1 MDQAT
6 VNFADVIESDKID
19 LAELDA
25 LRKAAFGSESA
36 WRQLREIAQKFQGGK
51 PPAALA
57 RRVKRG
63 WVLLTLGR
71 PNAAARELEEAKAA
85 GDPAGALF
93 LGRAYLELRESKKAL
108 EAFEAGLKKAKGD
121 LELKLGE
128 IEALREA
135 GDAKEALKEAKGLEK
150 SHGDRAEVHFQI
162 AASQEALGEYDAA
175 MDRYE
180 EALERD
186 AQHARSLFRLAYNHE
201 LHGSNDLALD
211 YYRRCADATPTYPN
225 ALVNLGLMLEDRSL
239 YQAAIEV
246 YHKVLRVR
254 PNHVRA
260 RMFLKDAEASL
271 DMYYD
276 EDQEKKSDR
285 RNAILRIPVTD
296 FELSVRARN
305 CLNKMN
311 IRNLGDLVTK
321 TEEELLAYKN
331 FGETS
336 LQEIKQML
344 AQKGLRLGMFREGA
358 GALPAAA
365 PDEEKKANDDEMLK
379 KPIGDLELS
388 VRSRN
393 CMERLN
399 IKSIGELCQRSETEL
414 LAVKNFGHTSLNEIK
429 QRLGELGLTLRQEA
443 PLPAAAEPA
452 PGLEFGGEPPSI
464 LAPGGIEEEEEE
476 DEDDDLEPEV
486 PETPETP
493 ETPEV
498 G

>member
-1 MDQAT
+1 MEQAT
-6 VNFADVIESDKID
+6 VNFTDFLESDKLD
-19 LAELDA
+19 AAELEA
-25 LRKAAFGSESA
+25 LRKSAFASEQA
-36 WRQLREIAQKFQGGK
+36 WQELRDLARKFSSGK
-51 PPAALA
+51 PPASLA

-63 WVLLTLGR
+63 FVLLVLGR
-71 PNAAARELEEAKAA
+71 PQAAIRELEEAKASQ
-85 GDPAGALF
+85 DPVGALV
-93 LGRAYLELRESKKAL
+93 LGRAYLEARDPKKAL

-121 LELKLGE
+121 LALELGRV
-128 IEALREA
+128 EARREG
-135 GDAKEALKEAKGLEK
+135 GDVEGALELARSLEK
-150 SHGDRAEVHFQI
+150 KNPNDAETI
-162 AASQEALGEYDAA
+162 YELAASLEAQGDYDAA

-180 EALERD
+180 DVLERD
-186 AQHARSLFRLAYNHE
+186 PQHVRALFRLAYNHE
-201 LHGSNDLALD
+201 LRGSTELALE
-211 YYRRCADATPTYPN
+211 YYCRCADATPTYPN
-225 ALVNLGLMLEDRSL
+225 ALVNLGLLLEDRAQ
-239 YQAAIEV
+239 YREAIEV
-246 YHKVLRVR
+246 YHKILRVQ
-254 PNHVRA
+254 PNHPRA

-344 AQKGLRLGMFREGA
+344 AQKGLRLGMFREGVATPA
-358 GALPAAA
+358 GAPAS
-365 PDEEKKANDDEMLK
+365 DEEKKAGDEELLK

-399 IKSIGELCQRSETEL
+399 IRTIGELVQRSEQEL
-414 LAVKNFGHTSLNEIK
+414 LAVKNFGQTSLNEIK
-429 QRLGELGLTLRQEA
+429 QRLGELGLSLRQEA
-443 PLPAAAEPA
+443 SAPREEAGLGGLGTLGVLGGERLGSFITAAEERETEA
-452 PGLEFGGEPPSI
+452 LEAGGGDE
-464 LAPGGIEEEEEE
+464 PGG
-476 DEDDDLEPEV
+476 DLE
-486 PETPETP
+486 
-493 ETPEV
+493 
-498 G
+498 

>member
-6 VNFADVIESDKID
+6 LNFAEIIESDKID

-25 LRKAAFGSESA
+25 LRKAAFASESA

-51 PPAALA
+51 PPASVA

-63 WVLLTLGR
+63 FALLTLGR
-71 PNAAARELEEAKAA
+71 PNAAARELEEAKASQ
-85 GDPAGALF
+85 DPHGALF
-93 LGRAYLELRESKKAL
+93 LGRAYLELREPKKAL
-108 EAFEAGLKKAKGD
+108 EAFEAGLKKAKND
-121 LELKLGE
+121 LDLKLGE
-128 IEALREA
+128 IEALRES
-135 GDAKEALKEAKGLEK
+135 GDAKDALKEAKSLEK
-150 SHGDRAEVHFQI
+150 PHGDRADVHFEI
-162 AASQEALGEYDAA
+162 GAAQEALGDYDAA

-186 AQHARSLFRLAYNHE
+186 PSHARTLFRLAYNHE
-201 LHGSNDLALD
+201 LRGSNDLALD
-211 YYRRCADATPTYPN
+211 YYKRCADATPTYPN
-225 ALVNLGLMLEDRSL
+225 ALVNLGLMLEDRAL
-239 YQAAIEV
+239 YDEAIEV

-344 AQKGLRLGMFREGA
+344 AQKGLRLGMFREGT
-358 GALPAAA
+358 GAA
-365 PDEEKKANDDEMLK
+365 PPVAEEEKRANDDEMLK

-399 IKSIGELCQRSETEL
+399 IKSIGELCSRSEAEL

-429 QRLGELGLTLRQEA
+429 QRLGELGLSLRQDA
-443 PLPAAAEPA
+443 TPAAAPGEA
-452 PGLEFGGEPPSI
+452 PGEAPAVGLLGESPAI
-464 LAPGGIEEEEEE
+464 IEHEVEEVE
-476 DEDDDLEPEV
+476 LPIEPEIQ
-486 PETPETP
+486 
-493 ETPEV
+493 
-498 G
+498 